1 MFGKV
6 AEIRRLC
13 RIADRASQRNASVQ
27 FLLATVLP
35 RVQKHW
41 KLWVGRPEAGNI
53 RFQDRMRQ
61 LERWVRR
68 WMDTVDW
75 RCVSLMEVSTIWCVL
90 VVSVEYILPDTS
102 LCRPVHVAH
111 RYFRQLGWNL
121 LANFGTQNHEK
132 MKAVYRVPWKYRL

>member
-41 KLWVGRPEAGNI
+41 KPGVGRPEAGNI

-75 RCVSLMEVSTIWCVL
+75 RWVSLMEVSMI
-90 VVSVEYILPDTS
+90 
-102 LCRPVHVAH
+102 
-111 RYFRQLGWNL
+111 
-121 LANFGTQNHEK
+121 
-132 MKAVYRVPWKYRL
+132 